1 MFMFAQLFS
10 IPQMGIFLTA
20 ALVLAITPGPG
31 IMYVMARTL
40 SGGVLD
46 GIASSVGTAV
56 GGMVHVAVAAVGL
69 SALLAASAK
78 GFLVVKYVGAM
89 YLVFLG
95 MRSILRAGRMSGIPS
110 IAPHGTRRAL
120 FEGILTEAL
129 NVKTALFF
137 LAFIP
142 QFAIHS
148 LPMAPQFV
156 VLGLICVCLNTA
168 VDCLVVLLASRL
180 TGYFGNSPKP
190 ARYMS
195 YGSGCVLLGLGAY
208 VALSDSRR

>member
-1 MFMFAQLFS
+1 MFAHLFS
-10 IPQMGIFLTA
+10 TAPIGIFLTA
-20 ALVLAITPGPG
+20 ALVLAVTPGPG

-46 GIASSVGTAV
+46 GIASSVGTAI

-78 GFLVVKYVGAM
+78 AFLVVKYVGAA
-89 YLVFLG
+89 YLIFLG
-95 MRSILRAGRMSGIPS
+95 ARSILRARSLSSFRPISPQ
-110 IAPHGTRRAL
+110 GTRRAL

-142 QFAIHS
+142 QFVNHA
-148 LPMAPQFV
+148 LPIAPQFV
-156 VLGLICVCLNTA
+156 FLGLICVCLNTA

-180 TGYFGNSPKP
+180 SGYFRNSPKP

-195 YGSGCVLLGLGAY
+195 YGSGGVLLGLGAY

>member
-1 MFMFAQLFS
+1 MLAQLFS
-10 IPQMGIFLTA
+10 NTQIGIFLAA
-20 ALVLAITPGPG
+20 ALVLALTPGPG

-40 SGGVLD
+40 SGGASN
-46 GIASSVGTAV
+46 GIASSLGTAV
-56 GGMVHVAVAAVGL
+56 GGIVHVAVAAVGL

-78 GFLVVKYVGAM
+78 AFLVVKYVGAV

-95 MRSILRAGRMSGIPS
+95 VRSILSARRVSGVPS
-110 IAPHGTRRAL
+110 IRAHGARRVFL
-120 FEGILTEAL
+120 EGVLTEAL

-142 QFAIHS
+142 QFVKHG
-148 LPMAPQFV
+148 LPTAPQFV
-156 VLGLICVCLNTA
+156 LLGLLCVCLNTA
-168 VDCLVVLLASRL
+168 VDFLVVLLASRL
-180 TGYFGNSPKP
+180 SGYFRNSPKP

-195 YGSGCVLLGLGAY
+195 YGSGGVLIGLGAY